1 MLQATQAFSSFS
13 VDDVQKAKEFY
24 TNTLGLE
31 VTEQYGG
38 LSLTITNGATV
49 MIYPKLDHVPATFT
63 VLTFP
68 VDNIEAAVAHFAA
81 AGVRFE
87 QYNMESIKTDEKGIS
102 RSEGEGPSM
111 AWFKDPAGNI
121 IGLMEL

>member
-13 VDDVQKAKEFY
+13 VDDVQKAKAFY

-38 LSLTITNGATV
+38 LRLTIANDATV
-49 MIYPKLDHVPATFT
+49 MIYPKPDHVPATFT

-68 VDNIEAAVAHFAA
+68 VDNIETAVDHFTA

-87 QYNMESIKTDEKGIS
+87 QYNMESIKTDEKGIA

-121 IGLMEL
+121 IGLMEM